1 MGKEKK
7 KHKPQPLG
15 RGDTK
20 HRGARLQVAGEQ
32 GEQQVERRVAGQ
44 PPGCGQQVN
53 AEPAV
58 HLGQAGIPAEENGEQ
73 ADERWN
79 GEQQEPGQAAGR
91 NDDRREQGIGFHAA
105 YSARSLLRRG

>member
-1 MGKEKK
+1 M
-7 KHKPQPLG
+7 
-15 RGDTK
+15 
-20 HRGARLQVAGEQ
+20 AGEQ

-44 PPGCGQQVN
+44 PTGCGQQVN
-53 AEPAV
+53 VEPAIY
-58 HLGQAGIPAEENGEQ
+58 LGQAEVLAEENGEQ